1 MRSKLSLKRI
11 DRYIIRK
18 FLTTFFFMVG
28 IFCVIA
34 VVFDL
39 MENIGRLL
47 TNDAPLGG
55 TLMYYLSFCFHFGN
69 LLSGFIVF
77 LTIIWFTSRLAQQT
91 EIIAL
96 LSSGMSFTRL
106 MRPYFIASTVL
117 VVLSLLISHFI
128 LPKAN
133 ERKVDF
139 EVEFVHVN
147 FHISDQHMYREIAPG
162 TVAYFRSI
170 TVDRNTGYR
179 FQLERWGDDNVLEQ
193 RILAAKATWLEEDS
207 VWRLINARIRNFDA
221 DGTEHLRYLTRIDT
235 SLNMNISDFGQRSVM
250 TSAMTTSELRKHIS
264 NEQQRGAPVS
274 TLKLE
279 QFGRT
284 ANPFSIYVLMII
296 GVGIAARKLRGGM
309 GYHLFLAV
317 ITGFLFVFL
326 AKLITVYAAAVS
338 LSPDSL
344 ISRDNWLILAAWL
357 PNLIFVLLGAAICW
371 KAPK

>member
-1 MRSKLSLKRI
+1 MSHKPALKRI

-117 VVLSLLISHFI
+117 VSISLLVSHFI

-139 EVEFVHVN
+139 EVEYVHVN
-147 FHISDQHMYREIAPG
+147 
-162 TVAYFRSI
+162 FRSI

-179 FQLERWGDDNVLEQ
+179 FQLERWGEDNVLEQ

-207 VWRLINARIRNFDA
+207 VWRLINARIRNFDP
-221 DGTEHLRYLTRIDT
+221 DGTEHLRYLTRMDT
-235 SLNMNISDFGQRSVM
+235 ALSMSISDFGQRSVM
-250 TSAMTTSELRKHIS
+250 TSAMTTPDLNRHID
-264 NEQQRGAPVS
+264 NEQQRGAQVS
-274 TLKLE
+274 MLKLE
-279 QFGRT
+279 QYGRT

-296 GVGIAARKLRGGM
+296 GVGIASRKLRGGM

-317 ITGFLFVFL
+317 ITGFLFVFVS
-326 AKLITVYAAAVS
+326 KLITVYAASVS
-338 LSPDSL
+338 LSPDAL
-344 ISRDNWLILAAWL
+344 ISRENWLVLAAWL
-357 PNLIFVLLGAAICW
+357 PNLMFAALGGVICW

>member
-1 MRSKLSLKRI
+1 MSRRPSLKRI

-47 TNDAPLGG
+47 SNDAPLGG

-91 EIIAL
+91 EIIAI
-96 LSSGMSFTRL
+96 LSAGVSFTRL
-106 MRPYFIASTVL
+106 MRPYFIASSVL
-117 VVLSLLISHFI
+117 VIISLLVSHFI
-128 LPKAN
+128 LPQAN

-139 EVEFVHVN
+139 EVEYVHVN

-170 TVDRNTGYR
+170 TVGRNTGYR
-179 FQLERWGDDNVLEQ
+179 FQLERWGEGNALEQ
-193 RILAAKATWLEEDS
+193 RILAAKATWLEQDS
-207 VWRLINARIRNFDA
+207 TWRLINARVRDFDA
-221 DGTEHLRYLTRIDT
+221 DGTEHLRYLTRMDT
-235 SLNMNISDFGQRSVM
+235 ALDMRISDFGQRSVM
-250 TSAMTTSELRKHIS
+250 TSAMTTPKLKRHIGR
-264 NEQQRGAPVS
+264 EQQRGAQVS
-274 TLKLE
+274 MLKLE
-279 QFGRT
+279 QYGRT
-284 ANPFSIYVLMII
+284 ANPFSIYVLTLI

-317 ITGFLFVFL
+317 ITGFLFVFV
-326 AKLITVYAAAVS
+326 AKLITVYAASVA

-344 ISRDNWLILAAWL
+344 ISQENWLILAAWL
-357 PNLIFVLLGAAICW
+357 PNLLFSVLGGIICW

>member
-1 MRSKLSLKRI
+1 MSRRPALKRI

-47 TNDAPLGG
+47 SNDAPLGG

-91 EIIAL
+91 EIIAI
-96 LSSGMSFTRL
+96 LSAGVSFTRL
-106 MRPYFIASTVL
+106 MRPYFIASSVL
-117 VVLSLLISHFI
+117 VIISLLVSHFV
-128 LPKAN
+128 LPQAN

-139 EVEFVHVN
+139 EVEYVHVN

-179 FQLERWGDDNVLEQ
+179 FQLERWGEGNALEQ

-207 VWRLINARIRNFDA
+207 TWRLINARVRDFDA
-221 DGTEHLRYLTRIDT
+221 DGTEHLRYLTRMDT
-235 SLNMNISDFGQRSVM
+235 ALDMRISDFGQRSVM
-250 TSAMTTSELRKHIS
+250 TSAMTTPQLKRHIGR
-264 NEQQRGAPVS
+264 EQQRGAQVS
-274 TLKLE
+274 MLKLE
-279 QFGRT
+279 QYGRT
-284 ANPFSIYVLMII
+284 ANPFSIYVLTLI

-317 ITGFLFVFL
+317 ITGFLFVFV
-326 AKLITVYAAAVS
+326 AKLITVYAASVA

-344 ISRDNWLILAAWL
+344 ISQENWLILAAWL
-357 PNLIFVLLGAAICW
+357 PNLLFLVLGGIICW